1 MNTREQSKS
10 LALMFLLGAF
20 LTGGALGFVADRA
33 VSRNRTY
40 SQQYDQSSIRNIVA
54 RELALDE
61 AQRRHVDSVFDWR
74 RQEYRKI
81 MSRVNPSVDSLL
93 DVANDKI
100 VAVLSPEQKRRF
112 YVLRDSMRALDSAK
126 SRSRPQPTQ

>member
-40 SQQYDQSSIRNIVA
+40 SRQYDQSSIREIVA
-54 RELALDE
+54 RELALD
-61 AQRRHVDSVFDWR
+61 APQRRHVDSVFDWR

-81 MSRVNPSVDSLL
+81 MSRVTPSVDSLL
-93 DVANDKI
+93 DVANEKI
-100 VAVLSPEQKRRF
+100 VAVLSTEQKRRF

-126 SRSRPQPTQ
+126 SRPRPQPTQ